1 MGLQVNFS
9 EQEANS
15 EAREYDAIPS
25 GAYHVCLT
33 DITTKECG
41 PTSKNAG
48 KEYWALEFT
57 VQDGDHAERKL
68 WSNAMLFEGAL
79 YTLAQLLKA
88 TGHEDAL
95 KTGNI
100 PEVDDLI
107 SSELTV
113 NVKRARNA
121 YKEAQNDDGVPVWGN
136 EVTGIKAYDG
146 TASSTASPKAAS
158 DLPD

>member
-9 EQEANS
+9 AEEASS

-25 GAYHVCLT
+25 GSYHVRLT

-41 PTSKNAG
+41 PNSKNPG

-57 VQDGDHAERKL
+57 VQDGDHVDRKV
-68 WSNAMLFEGAL
+68 WANAMLFEGAL

-95 KTGNI
+95 KTGMI
-100 PEVDDLI
+100 PDPDVLI

-113 NVKRARNA
+113 VVKRARNA
-121 YKEAQNDDGVPVWGN
+121 YKEAQNDDGLPVWSN

-146 TASSTASPKAAS
+146 TASATASAAAS
-158 DLPD
+158 DLP